1 MCGGGPHWGGA
12 VEVELDDS
20 PWMRKGSAM
29 RCPSCAADVEATHRF
44 CHQCAA
50 PLERSLPS
58 AESSTSAPINVVP
71 LPLLGGAEADITP
84 SLPSRSSAP
93 DGAPSASTPPL
104 VAPLL
109 APPPT
114 FQPVPGGVPQ
124 PQATAPPTPLVS
136 PTAAVPTVPTQPIP
150 LAQTLSLGSAVP
162 VVADPTPQFIGFD
175 SKGAPVPPP
184 PLTVGEPI
192 LSATVVTEQ
201 VPVVEQTPAEEWLA
215 ATAEQSAVTARSGS
229 TAVLPV
235 VDDHRFRL
243 TALLVLA
250 VLTGVVAVAAGVL
263 DVVSFLVTGTDSA
276 ASTLVMDDL
285 SSNHLIGIGIGVFF
299 LLVGAVVGATGRR
312 SGAGLAGG
320 ASLALAGLMVNAV
333 GLGVDALDEVE
344 VRYLATPGNTVT
356 STREIGFFLA
366 MGAAGLAGLAFAT
379 SLAAARG
386 GGRPRIALVLLGIL
400 ATAAAAAGPLVPLNG
415 AVWLDNW
422 TQEGVPDATMW
433 LRLATLGLLLVA
445 GITAF
450 SIGGRFGGAMALGA
464 VSLGVFQSVTS
475 YLELGELPLGLAN
488 GNFFAPNGG
497 LEVEP
502 HLVTLA
508 GLMAVVLL
516 GVVTI
521 MVPAR
526 RRSA

>member
-1 MCGGGPHWGGA
+1 MCGGGPHSGGA
-12 VEVELDDS
+12 VGVELDDS
-20 PWMRKGSAM
+20 PWMRKGPAM

-50 PLERSLPS
+50 PLGSSLPPD
-58 AESSTSAPINVVP
+58 ESSASSPINVVP
-71 LPLLGGAEADITP
+71 LSLLGVTEPEIAP
-84 SLPSRSSAP
+84 SLPSRSVAP
-93 DGAPSASTPPL
+93 DVTPPAATPPL
-104 VAPLL
+104 AAPLL

-124 PQATAPPTPLVS
+124 PQPTAATIPLTS
-136 PTAAVPTVPTQPIP
+136 STAAVPTVPTQPIP
-150 LAQTLSLGSAVP
+150 LAQTLSLGAAVP

-175 SKGAPVPPP
+175 SKGEPVPPP
-184 PLTVGEPI
+184 PMTVGEPI
-192 LSATVVTEQ
+192 LSATVATEP
-201 VPVVEQTPAEEWLA
+201 VPVVEQTPADEWLA

-229 TAVLPV
+229 TAVLPT

-243 TALLVLA
+243 TTLLVLA
-250 VLTGVVAVAAGVL
+250 VLTGVVAVSAGVL

-285 SSNHLIGIGIGVFF
+285 SSNHLIGIGIGVFL
-299 LLVGAVVGATGRR
+299 LLVGAVIGATGRR

-344 VRYLATPGNTVT
+344 VRYLATPGNTIT

-366 MGAAGLAGLAFAT
+366 IGAAGLAGLAFAA
-379 SLAAARG
+379 SLGAARG

-400 ATAAAAAGPLVPLNG
+400 ATGAAAAGPLVPLHD

-422 TQEGVPDATMW
+422 AQEGVPDATLW
-433 LRLATLGLLLVA
+433 LRLATLALLLVA

-464 VSLGVFQSVTS
+464 VSIGVFQSITS
-475 YLELGELPLGLAN
+475 YLEIGDLPLGLAN
-488 GNFFAPNGG
+488 GNFFAPDGG

-516 GVVTI
+516 AVVTI
-521 MVPAR
+521 MVPTR
-526 RRSA
+526 RRAA

>member
-1 MCGGGPHWGGA
+1 
-12 VEVELDDS
+12 
-20 PWMRKGSAM
+20 M

-50 PLERSLPS
+50 PLGRSTPEAEQS
-58 AESSTSAPINVVP
+58 ASIPINVVP
-71 LPLLGGAEADITP
+71 LPLPGGAEAAAVP
-84 SLPSRSSAP
+84 SLPAR
-93 DGAPSASTPPL
+93 STPADIASSTAAPPL
-104 VAPLL
+104 AAPQL

-124 PQATAPPTPLVS
+124 PLPSVSPGPLAA

-150 LAQTLSLGSAVP
+150 LARTLSLGSADTA
-162 VVADPTPQFIGFD
+162 VADPTPQFIGFD
-175 SKGAPVPPP
+175 SKGEPVPPP
-184 PLTVGEPI
+184 PMTVGEPI
-192 LSATVVTEQ
+192 LSATVATEP
-201 VPVVEQTPAEEWLA
+201 VPVIEQTPADEWLA
-215 ATAEQSAVTARSGS
+215 ATAEQPAVTARSGS
-229 TAVLPV
+229 TEVLPV

-250 VLTGVVAVAAGVL
+250 VLTGVVAVSAGVL

-276 ASTLVMDDL
+276 ASTLVLDDL
-285 SSNHLIGIGIGVFF
+285 SSNHLIGIGIGVFL

-333 GLGVDALDEVE
+333 GLGVDALDEIE
-344 VRYLATPGNTVT
+344 VRYLATPGNTIT

-366 MGAAGLAGLAFAT
+366 IGAAGLAGLAFAA
-379 SLAAARG
+379 SLGAARG
-386 GGRPRIALVLLGIL
+386 GGRPRIVLVLLGIL
-400 ATAAAAAGPLVPLNG
+400 GTAAAAAGPLVPLND

-422 TQEGVPDATMW
+422 AQEGVPDATMW
-433 LRLATLGLLLVA
+433 LRLATLALLLVA

-464 VSLGVFQSVTS
+464 VSIGVFQSITA
-475 YLELGELPLGLAN
+475 YLDLGDLPLGLAN
-488 GNFFAPNGG
+488 GNFFAPDGG

-516 GVVTI
+516 GVIAI
-521 MVPAR
+521 MVPTRHRAR
-526 RRSA
+526 